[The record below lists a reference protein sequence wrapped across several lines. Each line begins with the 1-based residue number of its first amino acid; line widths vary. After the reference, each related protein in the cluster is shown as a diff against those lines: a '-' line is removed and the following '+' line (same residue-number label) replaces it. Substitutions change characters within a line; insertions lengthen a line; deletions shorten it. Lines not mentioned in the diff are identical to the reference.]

1 MIDGLEVGG
10 GDGNS
15 SRLRMMM
22 RRRVST
28 ARRVI
33 RNRSEAAVVWVME
46 MVGMRMV
53 VWSGGGVIR
62 GGYVESCRIEWV
74 GLGRERA

>member
-53 VWSGGGVIR
+53 VQ
-62 GGYVESCRIEWV
+62 
-74 GLGRERA
+74 GLLDI